1 MDLIFSFAFFLFSN
15 VIVFIMDRKKRL
27 IINSKFYIK
36 VAQTKIL
43 TLNLEGLI
51 YIRVRMSFLSP
62 FISLSSKKKK
72 KNKNIK
78 T

>member
-36 VAQTKIL
+36 VAQTNIL
-43 TLNLEGLI
+43 KMIRTYLNLEGLI
-51 YIRVRMSFLSP
+51 YIRVIIVNPIVDTRGLKIVILS
-62 FISLSSKKKK
+62 
-72 KNKNIK
+72 

>member
-36 VAQTKIL
+36 VAQTNIL
-43 TLNLEGLI
+43 KNDQNISKFRGINI
-51 YIRVRMSFLSP
+51 Y
-62 FISLSSKKKK
+62 
-72 KNKNIK
+72 
-78 T
+78 